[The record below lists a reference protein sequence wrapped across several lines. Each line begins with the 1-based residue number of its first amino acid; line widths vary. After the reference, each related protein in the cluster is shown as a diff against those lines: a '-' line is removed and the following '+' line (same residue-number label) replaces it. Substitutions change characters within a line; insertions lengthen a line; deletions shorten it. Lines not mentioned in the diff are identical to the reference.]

1 MPGNEYGGNNSTS
14 PKCGKWSIF
23 ANQVTYA
30 VYVFSLAMRMH
41 DVYFTADLEEHY
53 QEFLKRKEARENA
66 LQDVQAELHGLIA
79 DVKSHNAT
87 MKKLSEQ
94 ERKATSII
102 QTYPDKVTALQNKIH
117 SAKQLFIP

>member
-1 MPGNEYGGNNSTS
+1 
-14 PKCGKWSIF
+14 
-23 ANQVTYA
+23 
-30 VYVFSLAMRMH
+30 MH
-41 DVYFTADLEEHY
+41 DVYFTEDLEEHY

-94 ERKATSII
+94 EREATSII
-102 QTYPDKVTALQNKIH
+102 QTK
-117 SAKQLFIP
+117 